1 MLCVAGI
8 DGYFKAL
15 NPAWTRVL
23 GWSQEELLS
32 RPYLDFVHPDDRQA
46 TVTESAKVATGFPSL
61 HFRNRFRCVDG
72 SYRWLGWSS
81 TAALLDGAIYASARD
96 ITVAVEADQD
106 SARRHRQVAARAARV
121 QSVLAGA
128 GPRIE
133 LQPIFALDTG
143 MVFGFEALSRFDPP
157 SDRAPDEWFAE
168 AAEAGL
174 GTELE
179 VRAIAN
185 AVALAHHLPQGVFL
199 SVNVSP
205 STLDSAEMDRTLAPI
220 ACEHVVIEVPEC
232 AAVADY
238 ALLKS
243 VLKRVRERGARV
255 AIDDAGTGYAGLKQL
270 VELAPE
276 FIKLDRAV
284 TRRIDTDPVNRAR
297 AAGLVRFAAD
307 IGATLIAEGVETTQ
321 ELTALQELGIQYA
334 QGFLLGRPQPL
345 LGREP
350 LRVIRL
356 APDR

>member
-23 GWSQEELLS
+23 GWAQEELLS

-72 SYRWLGWSS
+72 TYRWLGWSS

-96 ITVAVEADQD
+96 ITVAVEADED
-106 SARRHRQVAARAARV
+106 SACRRRQVAARAARV
-121 QSVLAGA
+121 QKVLAGT

-133 LQPIFALDTG
+133 LQPIFALQSG

-157 SDRAPDEWFAE
+157 SDRPPDEWFAE
-168 AAEAGL
+168 AVAAGL

-185 AVALAHHLPQGVFL
+185 AAALAHHLPPGVFM
-199 SVNVSP
+199 SVNVS
-205 STLDSAEMDRTLAPI
+205 SATLDSAELDQTLAPI
-220 ACEHVVIEVPEC
+220 ACEHVVVEVPER

-243 VLKRVRERGARV
+243 LFKRVRERGARV
-255 AIDDAGTGYAGLKQL
+255 AIDDAGTGYAGLPQL
-270 VELAPE
+270 VELVPE
-276 FIKLDRAV
+276 FIKLDRAI
-284 TRRIDTDPVNRAR
+284 TQRIDSDPVNRAR

-321 ELTALQELGIQYA
+321 ELSALEELGIEYA
-334 QGFLLGRPQPL
+334 QGFLLGRPQPMPG
-345 LGREP
+345 GRP
-350 LRVIRL
+350 VMRVITSE
-356 APDR
+356 

>member
-23 GWSQEELLS
+23 GWAQEELLS
-32 RPYLDFVHPDDRQA
+32 RPYLDFVHPDDRQV

-72 SYRWLGWSS
+72 TYRWLGWSS

-96 ITVAVEADQD
+96 ITIAVEADED

-121 QSVLAGA
+121 QKVLAAA

-133 LQPIFALDTG
+133 LQPIFELQSG
-143 MVFGFEALSRFDPP
+143 VVIGFEALSRFDPP
-157 SDRAPDEWFAE
+157 SDRTPDEWFAE
-168 AAEAGL
+168 ATEAGL

-179 VRAIAN
+179 IRAIAN
-185 AVALAHHLPQGVFL
+185 AAALAHHLPQGVFM

-205 STLDSAEMDRTLAPI
+205 ATLDCAEMDRTLAPI
-220 ACEHVVIEVPEC
+220 ACEHVVVEVPER

-243 VLKRVRERGARV
+243 VFKRVRERGARV

-270 VELAPE
+270 VELVPE

-284 TRRIDTDPVNRAR
+284 TQGIDSDPVNRAR

-307 IGATLIAEGVETTQ
+307 IGAALIAEGVETV
-321 ELTALQELGIQYA
+321 EERSALEELGIQFA
-334 QGFLLGRPQPL
+334 QGFLLGRPQPVPG
-345 LGREP
+345 GRP
-350 LRVIRL
+350 LMRVITSE
-356 APDR
+356 